1 MIFQSQFDYVGLENY
16 LYVIKSPEFWTALKN
31 TILFTVGSLLLTVG
45 FSLIIAGVMQAI
57 KKGKG
62 VYRALAIFTFLW
74 EWDNYLWPYL
84 MLSDPEKYTLPI
96 GLAMTQGQFVAD
108 YGPMFAGISICVIP
122 VLIVYLIF
130 QKTFIQGIA
139 LGGVKE

>member
-1 MIFQSQFDYVGLENY
+1 
-16 LYVIKSPEFWTALKN
+16 
-31 TILFTVGSLLLTVG
+31 
-45 FSLIIAGVMQAI
+45 
-57 KKGKG
+57 
-62 VYRALAIFTFLW
+62 
-74 EWDNYLWPYL
+74 
-84 MLSDPEKYTLPI
+84 MLSDPDKYTLPI